1 MSIIMKGAPVAKK
14 IQENLEEEVAELK
27 KNGKVPSMTFIRVGR
42 REDDLVYQRS
52 AQKRMDKIGIKY
64 NVLEIDENAPE
75 EEVIEKIR
83 EVNADPSVDGIL
95 LFRPLPHHLHEEILK
110 NCIDPQKDVDG
121 MRDENISKIFDGNAM
136 GFAPCTAE
144 AVVELLDYYGIEA
157 AGKNAVIIGRS
168 RVIGKPVSMLL
179 LTKDATITI
188 CHRKTENLKQICKS
202 ADILVVAAGC
212 KNIVTEEMVSDKC
225 YVIDVGINVNT
236 DGEICGDVEYDVLKN
251 KVAGITPVPGGVGG
265 ITTAILA
272 NHVVRAAKGMTIK

>member
-1 MSIIMKGAPVAKK
+1 MSIIMKGAPVAHK
-14 IQENLEEEVAELK
+14 IQENLEEEVIELRK
-27 KNGKVPSMTFIRVGR
+27 SGKIPSMTFIRVGH

-52 AQKRMDKIGIKY
+52 AQRRMDKIGIECK
-64 NVLEIDENAPE
+64 VLEIEEDASE
-75 EEVIEKIR
+75 EEVIEKIS

-110 NCIDPQKDVDG
+110 NCIDPKKDVDG

-144 AVVELLDYYGIEA
+144 AVVELLDYYGIET

-188 CHRKTENLKQICKS
+188 CHRKTENLEEICKR

-212 KNIVTEEMVSDKC
+212 KNIVTEDMVSDKC
-225 YVIDVGINVNT
+225 YVIDVGINVNA
-236 DGEICGDVEYDVLKN
+236 DGGICGDVEYEVLKD

>member
-14 IQENLEEEVAELK
+14 IQENLEEEVLELK
-27 KNGKVPSMTFIRVGR
+27 RNGKNPSMTFVRVGH

-52 AQKRMDKIGIKY
+52 AQKRMNKIGIEC
-64 NVLEIDENAPE
+64 NVLAIEEDAPE
-75 EEVIEKIR
+75 EEVIRKIS

-110 NCIDPQKDVDG
+110 NCIDPKKDVDG

-144 AVVELLDYYGIEA
+144 AVVELLDYYGIET

-188 CHRKTENLKQICKS
+188 CHRKTENLEEICKR

-212 KNIVTEEMVSDKC
+212 KNIVTADMVSDKC
-225 YVIDVGINVNT
+225 YVIDVGINVNA
-236 DGEICGDVEYDVLKN
+236 DGDICGDVDYEVLKD